1 MMDVIVIGAGP
12 VGSFTA
18 WRLAQSGLR
27 VLVVEEHETIGEP
40 AHCTGVVGRQ
50 VFDRFGLPRES
61 ILRELRRATFYSP
74 GGHSFTVDLQQPAAY
89 VIDRPAFDRRLAGL
103 AVEAG
108 ASYLLG
114 VRAEQVELAQGHI
127 ALDLRARAV
136 RRLRDCRHRVAG
148 RMCIVA
154 GGSGCRI
161 GREMGLH
168 YPASYAS
175 GAHVEATVRNVTE
188 VEIYCGHSI
197 APASFGW
204 VVPVGDGR
212 ARVGLRAFG
221 EARARLE
228 RFLDHPLLRGRIGDM
243 RRPTLRPIPAEASP
257 KTYAERALTVGDAAG
272 QVKTTTGGGVLF
284 GLICADIAARVAA
297 EACRRD
303 LFDEAFMRVYQ
314 RRWRRAIA
322 GELRLGLMARRL
334 AWLLRDG
341 DIDRL
346 FRRVG
351 QDGTARDALA
361 SGDFDHHA
369 RPMLALLR
377 MPTLLAAAK
386 GATA

>member
-27 VLVVEEHETIGEP
+27 VLVIEEHTTIGEP

-50 VFDRFGLPRES
+50 VFDRFDLPRES
-61 ILRELRRATFYSP
+61 IIREVRRATLYSP
-74 GGHSFTVDLQQPAAY
+74 AGHSFTVGLQQPAAY

-108 ASYLLG
+108 ASYVLG
-114 VRAEQVELAQGHI
+114 ARAQEVALARGHI
-127 ALDLRARAV
+127 TLDLCAQ
-136 RRLRDCRHRVAG
+136 DCRHRVAG

-154 GGSGCRI
+154 GGSSCRI

-168 YPASYAS
+168 YPASYAN
-175 GAHVEATVRNVTE
+175 GAQVEAAVRNVTE
-188 VEIYCGHSI
+188 VEIYCGRSI

-204 VVPVGDGR
+204 VVPIDDSR

-221 EARARLE
+221 EARGRLD
-228 RFLDHPLLRGRIGDM
+228 RFLRHPRLRGRIGET
-243 RRPTLRPIPAEASP
+243 RRPTIGAIPAEASP
-257 KTYAERALTVGDAAG
+257 KTYAERALSVGDAAG

-284 GLICADIAARVAA
+284 GLVCADIAARVAV

-303 LFDEAFMRVYQ
+303 LFDEAFLRVYQ
-314 RRWRRAIA
+314 KRWRRAIA
-322 GELRLGLMARRL
+322 GELRLGLAARRL

-351 QDGTARDALA
+351 QDEVARDAFA
-361 SGDFDHHA
+361 RGDFDHHA
-369 RPMLALLR
+369 RRILTLLR
-377 MPTLLAAAK
+377 MPTLLAAAR
-386 GATA
+386 GVAV